1 MNMLI
6 QNTINHT
13 GTCLDQRYVFYDWF
27 SGQSSAAN
35 AKATETRLSWS

>member
-27 SGQSSAAN
+27 SGQSL
-35 AKATETRLSWS
+35 AKSGNGLVDDRRK